1 MLNNLERIYIMKKLL
16 LGNESVAR
24 GIYEAGVKFVSSYPG
39 TPSTEITE
47 NTATYKEIYSEWA
60 PNEKVAFEAAL
71 GASIGGGRAFCGMK
85 HVGLNVA
92 ADPMFVT
99 AYTGVGGGFVI
110 GVADDPGMHS
120 SQNEQDSRHY
130 AISAKLPMVEPANSA
145 ECKDYTILAYELSE
159 KFDTPVILRLTTRV
173 SHSRSPVELGE
184 RVEYDIKPYEK
195 DAAKHVM
202 MPANAKKRHYVVE
215 EHLAAL
221 AEYAESCP
229 LNTVEE
235 NGTSVGIITAG
246 NCWNYAKEAYG
257 KNASYLKLGLINPLP
272 KKLILDFAA
281 KHETVIVVEEL
292 DPVIENHCRALGINV
307 IGKADGV
314 LPLCDEYSEELLRTR
329 LLGIEPDYCEI
340 ASPIPPRPPVLCP
353 GCPHRG
359 VFYTLSKLK
368 LRVSGDIGCYTLG
381 AVAPLSAIDSV
392 YCMGASISSLHGT
405 AIVRGEADKYV
416 SVIGD
421 STFMH
426 SGLTGLVN
434 VVYNGGNTTNIIL
447 DNSITGMTGHQDNP
461 LTGKT
466 LMGTPAPNLCLED
479 ICASLGVSRDHIRT
493 VDPADLKA
501 LEAVI
506 KEEVNA
512 PCPSVIICRRP
523 CALLKTAKRGPAVKV
538 DHDKCIG
545 CKMCMK
551 IGCPCIS
558 MVDGKAVIDQSM
570 CVGCGLCAQMCKLG
584 CIE

>member
-1 MLNNLERIYIMKKLL
+1 MKKLM
-16 LGNESVAR
+16 LGNEAAAR
-24 GIYEAGVKFVSSYPG
+24 GIYEAGVRFVSSYPG

-47 NTATYKEIYSEWA
+47 NTALYTDMYSEWA

-71 GASIGGGRAFCGMK
+71 GASIGGGRSFCAMK

-99 AYTGVGGGFVI
+99 AYTGVGAGFVI

-145 ECKDYTILAYELSE
+145 ECRQFMIEAYDLSE
-159 KFDTPVILRLTTRV
+159 KFDTPFLFRLTTRV
-173 SHSRSPVELGE
+173 SHSRNPVEEGE
-184 RVEYDIKPYEK
+184 RVEHEVLPYTK

-202 MPANAKKRHYVVE
+202 MPGNAKKRHIVVE

-221 AEYAESCP
+221 REFAETTT
-229 LNTVEE
+229 LNRVEK
-235 NGTSVGIITAG
+235 NGSAVGIITAG
-246 NCWNYAKEAYG
+246 NCYNYAKEAFG
-257 KNASYLKLGLINPLP
+257 KNADYLKLGLINPLP
-272 KKLILDFAA
+272 TKLILDFAA
-281 KHETVIVVEEL
+281 EHETVYVIEEL
-292 DPVIENHCRALGINV
+292 DPVIESHCKSIGVNV
-307 IGKADGV
+307 IGKDV
-314 LPLCDEYSEELLRTR
+314 LPLCDEYSEQLLKER
-329 LLGIEPDYCEI
+329 LLGEEPDYVELG
-340 ASPIPPRPPVLCP
+340 SPIPPRPPVLCP

-359 VFYTLSKLK
+359 VFYTLSKLG

-405 AIVRGEADKYV
+405 AKVRGEEDKYV

-426 SGLTGLVN
+426 SGMTGLVN
-434 VVYNGGNTTNIIL
+434 VVYNGGKTTNIIL

-461 LTGKT
+461 LTGRT
-466 LMGTPAPNLCLED
+466 LMGNVAHNLCLED
-479 ICASLGVSRDHIRT
+479 ICAALGIAREHIRV

-506 KEEVNA
+506 KEEVA
-512 PCPSVIICRRP
+512 ADCASVIIARRP
-523 CALLKTAKRGPAVKV
+523 CALLKTAVKKPALEV
-538 DHDKCIG
+538 DHDKCVG
-545 CKMCMK
+545 CKSCMK

-558 MVDGKAVIDQSM
+558 IVDKKAVIDKTM
-570 CVGCGLCAQMCKLG
+570 CVGCGLCSQMCKLG
-584 CIE
+584 AL